1 MIRGMLDVKINELNE
16 ELLDMASLVETQ
28 VFDSIVALKNQ
39 NIELAEDV
47 IKNDDRVDELN
58 RSIEEKCVKFI
69 ATESPLAKDLRNIYT
84 TSKVVTDLERIADHA
99 VDICKVAKRIKGI
112 NIEIETAPLWEMVDI
127 VSKMIREAVE
137 AYVNGDDKAA
147 YEICNKDDMVDNLYQ
162 GMFERILLKM
172 SKDDTLVIQG
182 TQLLFASKYLERI
195 GDHVTNICEWVI
207 FSKKGKYVDL
217 NE

>member
-1 MIRGMLDVKINELNE
+1 MIRGMLDAKIKELNE

-47 IKNDDRVDELN
+47 IKNDDRVDELQ
-58 RSIEEKCVKFI
+58 REIEEKCVKFI
-69 ATESPLAKDLRNIYT
+69 ATESPLAKDLRCIYT

-99 VDICKVAKRIKGI
+99 VDICKITKRIKGI
-112 NIEIETAPLWEMVDI
+112 SIEIETAPLWEMVDI
-127 VSKMIREAVE
+127 VSKMIRQAVE
-137 AYVNGDDKAA
+137 AYINGDEKAA

-195 GDHVTNICEWVI
+195 GDHVTNICEWII